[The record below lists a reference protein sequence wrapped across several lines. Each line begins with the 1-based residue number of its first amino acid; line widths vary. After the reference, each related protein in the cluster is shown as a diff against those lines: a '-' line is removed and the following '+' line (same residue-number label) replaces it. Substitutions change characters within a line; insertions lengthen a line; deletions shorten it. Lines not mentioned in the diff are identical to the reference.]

1 MMRSETTNSG
11 LSVDADVVQL
21 SLESDQISSPLFQ
34 YLLVPQESS
43 VNYGAS
49 IAYQAS
55 FKRAYLRLGMGYS
68 TIPYAWLLQSI
79 DLTWRWGGQTKRR
92 ANELE
97 KIWELNKKLNKEGA
111 DAK

>member
-1 MMRSETTNSG
+1 MRSETTNSG

-21 SLESDQISSPLFQ
+21 SFRVRSDLIASVPVS
-34 YLLVPQESS
+34 LVPQESS

-79 DLTWRWGGQTKRR
+79 DLT
-92 ANELE
+92 
-97 KIWELNKKLNKEGA
+97 
-111 DAK
+111 

>member
-1 MMRSETTNSG
+1 MRSETTDSG

-43 VNYGAS
+43 VNYSAS